1 MSGDGGVYIILEK
14 ATKGLREKINSD
26 PELLK
31 RFEAEYEKAN
41 MIQDNSDNIE
51 KIIEK
56 YNEEYENKNKKN
68 YGSLLDRLANR
79 SLLNRLLPKGGKK
92 RRQKKTKK
100 SRKQRKTRK
109 LRKTRARK

>member
-1 MSGDGGVYIILEK
+1 MSGDGWDYASTQSAAQDLRKLLE
-14 ATKGLREKINSD
+14 SD
-26 PELLK
+26 PELLN
-31 RFEAEYEKAN
+31 RFNAEYKEAN
-41 MIQDNSDNIE
+41 MIHDNSENVK

-56 YNEEYENKNKKN
+56 YKKEYTNKKDQN
-68 YGSLLDRLANR
+68 YKYLLDRIA
-79 SLLNRLLPKGGKK
+79 KGGKK

>member
-1 MSGDGGVYIILEK
+1 MSGDHVAIRNYQVAAK
-14 ATKGLREKINSD
+14 DLREKINSD
-26 PELLK
+26 QELLK
-31 RFEAEYEKAN
+31 RFEAEYNKAE
-41 MIQDNSDNIE
+41 MIPDNSVNIE

-56 YNEEYENKNKKN
+56 FNEEYTNKKDRN
-68 YGSLLDRLANR
+68 YKSLLDRLA
-79 SLLNRLLPKGGKK
+79 KGGKK

>member
-1 MSGDGGVYIILEK
+1 MSGDGVAYRNDQV
-14 ATKGLREKINSD
+14 AADALRKKINSD

-31 RFEAEYEKAN
+31 RFEAEYKEAN
-41 MIQDNSDNIE
+41 MIQDNSNNIQ

-56 YNEEYENKNKKN
+56 FNEEYTNKKDRN
-68 YGSLLDRLANR
+68 YKSLLDRLT
-79 SLLNRLLPKGGKK
+79 KGGKK

>member
-1 MSGDGGVYIILEK
+1 MSGDGVAIRNYQV
-14 ATKGLREKINSD
+14 AADALRKKINSD
-26 PELLK
+26 SELSN
-31 RFEAEYEKAN
+31 RFEIEYKNAD
-41 MIQDNSDNIE
+41 MIQDNANNIQ

-56 YNEEYENKNKKN
+56 FNEEYTNKKDRN
-68 YGSLLDRLANR
+68 YKYLLDRLA
-79 SLLNRLLPKGGKK
+79 KGGKK